1 MSRTLLE
8 LCSDVVSDLGVA
20 GGTIQS
26 VIGTS
31 LNNEQRSIVRW
42 VKKADLFVQLLWAD
56 WRFLWVQ
63 DNAFT
68 VLAGSNIGQP
78 TLPSWAQSVRNY
90 DRTSM
95 FQGYGTGLARSVPFI
110 PWDRMVQIYL
120 SRPLMSAV
128 NPSFWS
134 INPQGQVMFNAP
146 VLTDTIFNVSYHV
159 SAKPMAS
166 NTDTSPIPNDFDAI
180 IVERAKI
187 FYAEREA
194 AGEILTG
201 STAEYTDLLDK
212 MQAYCLPDN
221 IAGRTLQNNPSTTP
235 SAYVE

>member
-1 MSRTLLE
+1 MSRTFLE

-20 GGTIQS
+20 GGTLPS
-26 VIGTS
+26 VIGAS

-56 WRFLWVQ
+56 WRFLWYQ

-68 VLAGSNIGQP
+68 VLAGSNVGQP
-78 TLPSWAQSVRNY
+78 SLPAWAQNVRNY

-95 FQGYGTGLARSVPFI
+95 YQGYGTGMSRGVRFME
-110 PWDRMVQIYL
+110 WGDMVRMYL
-120 SRPLMSAV
+120 SRPLTAAV
-128 NPSFWS
+128 VPSFWS
-134 INPQGQVMFNAP
+134 INPQGQVMFSQI
-146 VLTDTIFNVSYHV
+146 VLTDTVFNVSYHV
-159 SAKPMAS
+159 SGKPMAA
-166 NTDTSPIPNDFDAI
+166 NTDTSPIPTDFDAI

-194 AGEILTG
+194 ASEILSG

-212 MQAYCLPDN
+212 MQAYCLPNN
-221 IAGRTLQNNPSTTP
+221 IAGRTLQNNPSTMP